1 MPSPTSSV
9 TNGLTKTAFV
19 SLELPGAWG
28 SVFLSSTKGPSS
40 ATLSSVDA
48 KGTSTSIGS
57 TISGWTGNRVYVAV
71 DADKKLDDGLNYT
84 LVVAGVPTP

>member
-40 ATLSSVDA
+40 ATISSVDA
-48 KGTSTSIGS
+48 KGTT
-57 TISGWTGNRVYVAV
+57 T
-71 DADKKLDDGLNYT
+71 
-84 LVVAGVPTP
+84 